1 MENNKDIVTVTNLDS
16 TNVDATPVVDSTNP
30 SEDKNAVF
38 FEKFEKSKK
47 DFLKEKRKDKLNAK
61 KSIVSRN
68 KMMGLESRLREEDYL
83 KKIWIIF
90 IVVGLLLLAYASVVM
105 GFLGNKFNGV
115 TDNKWIYASYFSG
128 MTKTSVI
135 FSGIAISLI
144 PLPYLYLLSAWF
156 IGINSVHQSRY
167 FILTN
172 MIFLIISG
180 ILLLIVIPMSS
191 FIFNQTIGFEPIP
204 SAS

>member
-204 SAS
+204 STS